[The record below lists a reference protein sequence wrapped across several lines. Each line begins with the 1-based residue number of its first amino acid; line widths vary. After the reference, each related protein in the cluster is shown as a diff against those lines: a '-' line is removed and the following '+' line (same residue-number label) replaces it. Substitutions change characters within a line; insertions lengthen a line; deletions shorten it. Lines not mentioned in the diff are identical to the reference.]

1 MNDSSS
7 FLCVSTSHSIVH
19 SNYFFVFFFLLLL
32 PRYSAANQTILFPF
46 FPNRRTHYPDRD
58 EPAHRHAIGIQL
70 SFCDGDPGD
79 RCCFCYIISTYYIV
93 FCLWFFTSFVPL
105 SLLGFCWFRSTHHNY
120 AEVCDDNSLER
131 RNWRPSGSSALWLA
145 SCPVTCY
152 RLTNPPTWFS
162 CPMFPCSPSKK
173 KEKEKKKKR
182 GGSKNNKRRNDKK
195 KKLGRKS

>member
-7 FLCVSTSHSIVH
+7 FFCVSTSHSIVR
-19 SNYFFVFFFLLLL
+19 SNYFFVFFFCCCC
-32 PRYSAANQTILFPF
+32 PGIQPQIKQFCSPF
-46 FPNRRTHYPDRD
+46 FQIGEHTTQI
-58 EPAHRHAIGIQL
+58 EMSRHTDTL
-70 SFCDGDPGD
+70 SASSWVSVTDPGD

-162 CPMFPCSPSKK
+162 CPMFPRSPSKK
-173 KEKEKKKKR
+173 REGKKRREGVRGIIREGMIKKKEAR
-182 GGSKNNKRRNDKK
+182 
-195 KKLGRKS
+195 